1 MDGGYGLLGSKR
13 RTFSSR
19 ACAGAVGVAL
29 DEFVVSGLMCL
40 FHLFFLYSSLNSK
53 FVIVE
58 KKKDVR
64 GTHIPALTSHEHG
77 IWLKHYD
84 GHNKKRYHNRLHS
97 TNTRV

>member
-29 DEFVVSGLMCL
+29 DGFVVSGLTCL

-53 FVIVE
+53 FVIVG
-58 KKKDVR
+58 KKR
-64 GTHIPALTSHEHG
+64 RPRHIHIPALTSHEHE
-77 IWLKHYD
+77 I
-84 GHNKKRYHNRLHS
+84 
-97 TNTRV
+97 